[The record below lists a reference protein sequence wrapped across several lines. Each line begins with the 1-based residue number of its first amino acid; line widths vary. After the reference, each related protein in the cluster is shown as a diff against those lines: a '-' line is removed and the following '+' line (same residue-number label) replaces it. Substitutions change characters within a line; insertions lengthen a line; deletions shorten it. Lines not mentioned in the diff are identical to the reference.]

1 MKFDIEVTEQRI
13 NATSTLSIDGA
24 EIRVNLNFPWAMLGV
39 AQPKV
44 TAPSTQIALPIAQ
57 ETVVTENVNG

>member
-13 NATSTLSIDGA
+13 NATSTLNIDGA
-24 EIRVNLNFPWAMLGV
+24 EIRVNLNFPWALLG
-39 AQPKV
+39 ATQPQV
-44 TAPSTQIALPIAQ
+44 TAPSTQTTLPIAQ